1 MLNKI
6 YNWIFPTKKTNIL
19 NNNQPIEYWVNDPS
33 IPELTGSTMYSGSIL
48 PINVSGFVGGGHKMT
63 TPEGRAANCYAIVNN
78 TVGSITPKMKKFPG
92 RWAATNTLNVYP
104 AAGQDL
110 NAFYDRSS
118 LKFFYALD
126 PVVKKNIYTSDSS
139 DVVSHETGHALLDAI
154 RPDFWNVQ
162 SYEVWALHESFGDVV
177 AILNIIENKD
187 LVNMALKQTSGDL
200 SKSNVISKLAE
211 ELAKAIFNITK
222 GKKGYSPL
230 FLRDAAND
238 FHYVSPDRL
247 SDNTPDNIL
256 SRECHNFSRVW
267 TGAWYACLVGIYNFN
282 IKNNNSN
289 QFDALMSAKDVMAS
303 YFFEAVQNVPMTS
316 RLFEALAKKII
327 LIDSENGS
335 KYSEVLNKVFT
346 ERNII
351 GKLGILSDFSFND
364 LKSDKKFV
372 QTEFDGNK
380 IYRDMEKIKVLK
392 ISDYVSKKEVLNK
405 NLYNVEIEVP
415 FEDRYELSKDG
426 IFIQSTNNI
435 EENVNIAVMCLNSLS
450 ENNLLG
456 NLFKIENNKLIRN
469 KFIN

>member
-19 NNNQPIEYWVNDPS
+19 NNSQPIEYWINDPS
-33 IPELTGSTMYSGSIL
+33 VPELIGSTIYSGSVL
-48 PINVSGFVGGGHKMT
+48 PINVSGFVGGGHKIAST
-63 TPEGRAANCYAIVNN
+63 EGRAANCYAIVNN
-78 TVGSITPKMKKFPG
+78 TVGNITPKMKKFPG
-92 RWAATNTLNVYP
+92 RWAATNNLNVYP

-110 NAFYDRSS
+110 NAFYDRNS

-162 SYEVWALHESFGDVV
+162 SYEVWALHESFGDIV
-177 AILNIIENKD
+177 AILNIMENKD

-222 GKKGYSPL
+222 GRKGYSPL
-230 FLRDAAND
+230 FLRDAANN
-238 FHYVSPDRL
+238 FHYVSPDKL
-247 SDNTPDNIL
+247 SDNTPDNVL

-267 TGAWYACLVGIYNFN
+267 TGAWYSCLVGIYNFN
-282 IKNNNSN
+282 IKNNIN
-289 QFDALMSAKDVMAS
+289 QHDSLISAKDTMAS
-303 YFFEAVQNVPMTS
+303 YFFEAVQSVPMTS

-327 LIDSENGS
+327 LIDSQNGS

-351 GKLGILSDFSFND
+351 GKMSLLSTFSFND
-364 LKSDKKFV
+364 IKGDKKFI
-372 QTEFDGNK
+372 QIASESGK
-380 IYRDMEKIKVLK
+380 IYEDSEKIKTLK
-392 ISDYVSKKEVLNK
+392 VSDYVSKKSILNK
-405 NLYNVEIEVP
+405 SLYNVEIEVP

-426 IFIQSTNNI
+426 IFMQSTNNI

-450 ENNLLG
+450 ENDLLG
-456 NLFKIENNKLIRN
+456 NLFKVENNKLIRN